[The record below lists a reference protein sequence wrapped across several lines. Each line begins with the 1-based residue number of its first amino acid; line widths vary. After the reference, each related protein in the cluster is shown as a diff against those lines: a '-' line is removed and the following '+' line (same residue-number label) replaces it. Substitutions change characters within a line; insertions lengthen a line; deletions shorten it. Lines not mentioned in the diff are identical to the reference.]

1 MQELYEKVGTALL
14 NTLLEHDI
22 IVLGNTDKGVV
33 LLTDRQMAGLGVR
46 LGEVASKTIIEEA
59 VKKRI
64 LRQGD
69 CPSTHQT
76 DEDGRRIE

>member
-14 NTLLEHDI
+14 RYLHDQKLHI
-22 IVLGNTDKGVV
+22 GRPDDDCEFSPLSFEEATQHA
-33 LLTDRQMAGLGVR
+33 LAAA
-46 LGEVASKTIIEEA
+46 EVACKVIIEEA

-64 LRQGD
+64 LRQDD

-76 DEDGRRIE
+76 DEDE